1 LATQNVKIEYHVDKS
16 PLVGANAELD
26 EMIKN
31 NDQLT
36 KKAKS
41 TTEELKKQGKEADG
55 LSGTLKKTAGILAAV
70 FAADKIIDFGKE
82 VFRIRGEMQ
91 RFSAVLTNT
100 LGSKSEAQK
109 ALQQISKFAAETPF
123 SVSQLTASFVKL
135 ANQGFKPTANEM
147 RKLGDL
153 ASSTGKEFDQLAE
166 AIIDAQTGE
175 FERLKEFGIR
185 ASKQGD
191 QVKFTFKGVETQ
203 TKFTSEAIK
212 DYVLSLG
219 DLQGVSG
226 SMAAI
231 STTLEG
237 RISNL
242 GDSYETLLNSI
253 GERGQGV
260 FAGAIGALGDLIN
273 ATNEWVAIPAAEAIQ
288 NEQIELNNLVGA
300 LGQANI
306 SEDARKKLIED
317 ISVKFPSFLEGN
329 LNEKTSLENI
339 NTALIDVNKQYEK
352 RIKLAVQESFL
363 ADIQTKL
370 FENKVNEL
378 KLIEKIEQE
387 KMKIDDDG
395 QIRGRTELDAAK
407 QIEVAEKKKQE
418 LLIKRVEILKDL
430 ENQQKIVD
438 KAFQDVNNGKTKEEL
453 EKEAA
458 DKLALEKKVADEETA
473 LEKKVA
479 DEKAKAQI
487 KADKAIKDADKGI
500 KDAESLAKEEPI
512 EDLDLEA
519 FKEGLESKSSI
530 AIENLINEE
539 EQKAEII
546 QGFNVSSEEAKVNA
560 ALADAERDKT
570 DLDGKRAKAIAEL
583 EIAGQVAGSIAELAG
598 RETAFGKAAS
608 IAQATI
614 NVAQG
619 VTKAFAQG
627 GIGGFVTGALV
638 AAAGAKSIS
647 QIVSTPTPKFEKGG
661 RIGGNLHLNGGTLIE
676 AERDEFIMSRKA
688 TSKYG
693 INFMDRIN
701 KLEINPDVVNG
712 LSGGSTPI
720 IVKSDNSDL
729 INEYRNRPI
738 NNISISEEGI
748 TLRTKRN
755 NSIVQKKVKRYTT

>member
-288 NEQIELNNLVGA
+288 NEQTELNALVGA

-317 ISVKFPSFLEGN
+317 ITVKFPSFLEGN

-339 NTALIDVNKQYEK
+339 NTALIDVNKEYEK
-352 RIKLAVQESFL
+352 RIKLAVREQALKEF
-363 ADIQTKL
+363 Q
-370 FENKVNEL
+370 NEL
-378 KLIEKIEQE
+378 NESIERESQARIKLAEIEAKGGREQGKTRFELEKALNQILTDRPGLIAKIAEKEKI
-387 KMKIDDDG
+387 
-395 QIRGRTELDAAK
+395 
-407 QIEVAEKKKQE
+407 V
-418 LLIKRVEILKDL
+418 
-430 ENQQKIVD
+430 NQ
-438 KAFQDVNNGKTKEEL
+438 AFQDVNNGKTKEEL
-453 EKEAA
+453 EKELA

-479 DEKAKAQI
+479 DEKANAKI
-487 KADKAIKDADKGI
+487 KAKKAIKDAEKGI
-500 KDAESLAKEEPI
+500 NDAESLAKEKPI

-519 FKEGLESKSSI
+519 FKEGLETKSSI

-546 QGFNVSSEEAKVNA
+546 EGFNVSSEEAKVNA

-570 DLDGKRAKAIAEL
+570 DLDGKRAKSIAEV
-583 EIAGQVAGSIAELAG
+583 EIAGQVAGSLAEIVG
-598 RETAFGKAAS
+598 RQTAFGKAAAFTEILINS
-608 IAQATI
+608 GVALSKAVRAGAGIPFPANLAAISAGIAA
-614 NVAQG
+614 
-619 VTKAFAQG
+619 VTG
-627 GIGGFVTGALV
+627 GI
-638 AAAGAKSIS
+638 AGAKGILTSA
-647 QIVSTPTPKFEKGG
+647 PKTPKFEKGG

>member
-1 LATQNVKIEYHVDKS
+1 MATQNIKIEYQVDKR

-31 NDQLT
+31 NDQLQ
-36 KKAKS
+36 KEAKN

-55 LSGTLKKTAGILAAV
+55 LTGTLKKTAGVLAAV

-82 VFRIRGEMQ
+82 VFRVRGEMQ

-100 LGSKSEAQK
+100 LGSKSAAQK

-135 ANQGFKPTANEM
+135 ANQGFKPTSNEM

-203 TKFTSEAIK
+203 TRFTADAIK

-273 ATNEWVAIPAAEAIQ
+273 ATNEWVAIPVDENIR
-288 NEQIELNNLVGA
+288 NEQFELNKLVTA
-300 LGQANI
+300 LNDSNI
-306 SEDARKKLIED
+306 SEESRRYI
-317 ISVKFPSFLEGN
+317 IGQITTNYPNFLKGQ
-329 LNEKTSLENI
+329 LNEKTSLDNI
-339 NTALIDVNKQYEK
+339 NSALIDVNKQYEK
-352 RIKLAVQESFL
+352 RIKLAVREQALKEFQDELNESIESESQARIKL
-363 ADIQTKL
+363 AEIEATGGRAQGKTR
-370 FENKVNEL
+370 FELERTLNQIL
-378 KLIEKIEQE
+378 TDRPGLIAKIAEKE
-387 KMKIDDDG
+387 KM
-395 QIRGRTELDAAK
+395 
-407 QIEVAEKKKQE
+407 V
-418 LLIKRVEILKDL
+418 
-430 ENQQKIVD
+430 NQ
-438 KAFQDVNNGKTKEEL
+438 AFKDVNNGKTEEEL
-453 EKEAA
+453 AAELSAQEEA
-458 DKLALEKKVADEETA
+458 DKKKREADDASDKLLLQKKKEFEAKSIQATKDAAKLAAQEKSEIELEFTENG
-473 LEKKVA
+473 L
-479 DEKAKAQI
+479 
-487 KADKAIKDADKGI
+487 IKDLDYFNLYLDKN
-500 KDAESLAKEEPI
+500 
-512 EDLDLEA
+512 LEA
-519 FKEGLESKSSI
+519 FIKSEEKKQDIRLSYGE
-530 AIENLINEE
+530 AEQAYDIEQAANKQI
-539 EQKAEII
+539 KDDAEIERKRGNAELALSYSANLTG
-546 QGFNVSSEEAKVNA
+546 QLA
-560 ALADAERDKT
+560 ALA
-570 DLDGKRAKAIAEL
+570 GK
-583 EIAGQVAGSIAELAG
+583 
-598 RETAFGKAAS
+598 ETAFGKAAS

-627 GIGGFVTGALV
+627 GVAGFVTGALV
-638 AAAGAKSIS
+638 AAAGAKSIAA
-647 QIVSTPTPKFEKGG
+647 IVSTPTPKFREGG
-661 RIGGNLHLNGGTLIE
+661 YISGNSHDYGGVNIE
-676 AERDEFIMSRKA
+676 AEGGEYMARRESVN
-688 TSKYG
+688 KYG
-693 INFMDRIN
+693 RSFFESLNN
-701 KLEINPDVVNG
+701 LEVHPDVISG

-720 IVKSDNSDL
+720 IVKSDNSEL

-748 TLRTKRN
+748 TIRTKRN